1 MQWGR
6 PKSLSGLMLVGLAL
20 IAVPLLIAIL
30 TAVLQIRDLADTG
43 QKIVI
48 QGVTGARASQA
59 LFAQIAS
66 LERTARLYEVLND
79 PKLLD
84 VYRAQDERLSATR
97 EQLHNLSSGSTRAT
111 LEELGQL
118 QQTIRNTVLHAPPS
132 TTAAAA
138 SDLAARFAQLSSL
151 VERVAQQSNAQV
163 DTEVAALEE
172 RTLQARKRL
181 LWQAALLV
189 PLAVVAVFVLT
200 LGVGRPLRQ
209 LDRAISELGEGTFTN
224 LISVAGPHDLER
236 LGRQLEWLRQR
247 LLELAHERNR
257 FLRHM
262 SHELKTPLANIREGT
277 ELLMDGAVG
286 ELDSNQREVA
296 AILRENGIKLQ
307 RMIENLLSFSAWQ
320 TSSVGLEATEFR
332 LRPLVKQVLE
342 NQQLTLLSQRV
353 RLDVRVED
361 VTLVADRGKIRLILE
376 NLVSNAVKYSP
387 KGGTIHL
394 QAAHRRA
401 RSCVLDVADSGP
413 GIPKEDRGHVFD
425 AFYTGRAARSAAV
438 KGTGIGLSVVLEF
451 VSAHGGTVQI
461 IDGEF
466 PGAHFRIT
474 MPIRASGRSTVPPA
488 AAPRRRRMQREAPG
502 QRGPCG
508 APRRGAAHCGA
519 AGALLVALAAAGCT
533 AIPGQHAP
541 PPAAGG
547 EPGHYRLDAAGGVP
561 AAVCSASS
569 RASRPNRP
577 RSSPTPSTTTTPPRR
592 RATS

>member
-48 QGVTGARASQA
+48 QGVTGARASQE
-59 LFAQIAS
+59 LFGQIAS
-66 LERTARLYEVLND
+66 LERTARLYQVLKD

-84 VYRAQDERLSATR
+84 LYGTQDGRLSATR
-97 EQLHNLSSGSTRAT
+97 EQLQRLASSGTRDT
-111 LEELGQL
+111 LLEVGAL
-118 QQTIRNTVLHAPPS
+118 QGTIRAAVMNRGS
-132 TTAAAA
+132 TSDAAAA
-138 SDLAARFAQLSSL
+138 SDLSARFTQMSTL

-172 RTLQARKRL
+172 RTLQARKQL
-181 LWQAALLV
+181 LWQAALLL

-200 LGVGRPLRQ
+200 IGVGRPLRQ

-224 LISVAGPHDLER
+224 PIVVAGPHDLER
-236 LGRQLEWLRQR
+236 LGGQLEWLRQR

-353 RLDVRVED
+353 RLDVRVDD

-394 QAAHRRA
+394 QARA
-401 RSCVLDVADSGP
+401 TGAQLVLDVADAGP
-413 GIPKEDRGHVFD
+413 GIPVEDRGHIFD
-425 AFYTGRAARSAAV
+425 AFYTGRAAKSTAV
-438 KGTGIGLSVVLEF
+438 KGTGIGLSVVVEF
-451 VSAHGGTVQI
+451 VAAHGGTVQI
-461 IDGEF
+461 VDGQF

-474 MPIRASGRSTVPPA
+474 MPIRATSGGIETKAQAHA
-488 AAPRRRRMQREAPG
+488 A
-502 QRGPCG
+502 
-508 APRRGAAHCGA
+508 
-519 AGALLVALAAAGCT
+519 
-533 AIPGQHAP
+533 
-541 PPAAGG
+541 
-547 EPGHYRLDAAGGVP
+547 
-561 AAVCSASS
+561 
-569 RASRPNRP
+569 
-577 RSSPTPSTTTTPPRR
+577 
-592 RATS
+592 

>member
-1 MQWGR
+1 
-6 PKSLSGLMLVGLAL
+6 MLFGLAV
-20 IAVPLLIAIL
+20 IAVPLLVAVL
-30 TAVLQIRDLADTG
+30 TAVLQIRDLSDTG

-59 LFAQIAS
+59 AFGQIAS
-66 LERTARLYEVLND
+66 LERTARLHAVLKD
-79 PKLLD
+79 PKLLEL
-84 VYRAQDERLSATR
+84 YRTQDERLSSTR
-97 EQLHNLSSGSTRAT
+97 EQLHTLASGEARTT

-118 QQTIRNTVLHAPPS
+118 QGSIR
-132 TTAAAA
+132 AAVMSNPAGSGA
-138 SDLAARFAQLSSL
+138 SEGPDLSARFAQLSEL

-163 DTEVAALEE
+163 DTQVAALQE
-172 RTLQARKRL
+172 RTLQARQRL
-181 LWQAALLV
+181 LWQAALLL
-189 PLAVVAVFVLT
+189 PLAIVAVFVLT
-200 LGVGRPLRQ
+200 VGVGRPLRQ

-224 LISVAGPHDLER
+224 PIAVSGPHDLER
-236 LGRQLEWLRQR
+236 LGGQLEWLRQR
-247 LLELAHERNR
+247 LLDLAHERNR

-353 RLDVRVED
+353 RLDVRVD
-361 VTLVADRGKIRLILE
+361 DLTLVADRGKIRLILE

-394 QAAHRRA
+394 QARA
-401 RSCVLDVADSGP
+401 VGPQLVLDVADSGP
-413 GIPKEDRGHVFD
+413 GIPLEDRGHVFD
-425 AFYTGRAARSAAV
+425 AFYTGRAARATAV

-451 VSAHGGTVQI
+451 VAAHGGTVQI
-461 IDGEF
+461 VDGQF

-474 MPIRASGRSTVPPA
+474 MPLRAGSG
-488 AAPRRRRMQREAPG
+488 
-502 QRGPCG
+502 
-508 APRRGAAHCGA
+508 
-519 AGALLVALAAAGCT
+519 
-533 AIPGQHAP
+533 
-541 PPAAGG
+541 
-547 EPGHYRLDAAGGVP
+547 D
-561 AAVCSASS
+561 
-569 RASRPNRP
+569 RP
-577 RSSPTPSTTTTPPRR
+577 RVEPK
-592 RATS
+592 AHAHAA

>member
-1 MQWGR
+1 
-6 PKSLSGLMLVGLAL
+6 MLFGLAL
-20 IAVPLLIAIL
+20 MAVPLLAAIL
-30 TAVLQIRDLADTG
+30 TAVLQIRDLSDTG

-59 LFAQIAS
+59 LFGQIAS
-66 LERTARLYEVLND
+66 LERTARLHEVLKD

-84 VYRAQDERLSATR
+84 AYRTQDERLSSTR
-97 EQLHNLSSGSTRAT
+97 EQLHTLATGDARVT

-118 QQTIRNTVLHAPPS
+118 QESIRASVMSNSAADPS
-132 TTAAAA
+132 A
-138 SDLAARFAQLSSL
+138 SFAQLSEL

-163 DTEVAALEE
+163 DAEVAALRE
-172 RTLQARKRL
+172 RTLKARQQL
-181 LWQAALLV
+181 LWLAALLL
-189 PLAVVAVFVLT
+189 PLAIVAVFVLT
-200 LGVGRPLRQ
+200 VGVGRPLRQ
-209 LDRAISELGEGTFTN
+209 LDRAISELGQGSFTN
-224 LISVAGPHDLER
+224 PIEVAGPHDLER
-236 LGRQLEWLRQR
+236 LGGQLEWLRQR
-247 LLELAHERNR
+247 LLDLAHERNR

-361 VTLVADRGKIRLILE
+361 LTLIADRGKIRLILE

-394 QAAHRRA
+394 QARA
-401 RSCVLDVADSGP
+401 AGPQLVLDVADSGP
-413 GIPKEDRGHVFD
+413 GIPLEDREHVFE
-425 AFYTGRAARSAAV
+425 AFYTGRAARATAV

-451 VSAHGGTVQI
+451 VAAHGGSVQI
-461 IDGEF
+461 VDGQF

-474 MPIRASGRSTVPPA
+474 MPLRAGSG
-488 AAPRRRRMQREAPG
+488 
-502 QRGPCG
+502 
-508 APRRGAAHCGA
+508 
-519 AGALLVALAAAGCT
+519 
-533 AIPGQHAP
+533 
-541 PPAAGG
+541 
-547 EPGHYRLDAAGGVP
+547 D
-561 AAVCSASS
+561 
-569 RASRPNRP
+569 RP
-577 RSSPTPSTTTTPPRR
+577 RVEPK
-592 RATS
+592 AHAHAA